1 VFRATGCFSG
11 EVGGTDV
18 WRLMADYIVE
28 TGNMKQKLIDRGL
41 IVDDGH
47 PPFTQMIEHGHT
59 GHSELLI
66 RYYPNEENWG
76 PISAE
81 FMEEA
86 NNLAIYKHFGVP
98 GHVFGDGAHD
108 LYGPHVMNYHNWL
121 RAFKKAF
128 DPKGVSEGSHHITV
142 KE

>member
-1 VFRATGCFSG
+1 
-11 EVGGTDV
+11 
-18 WRLMADYIVE
+18 
-28 TGNMKQKLIDRGL
+28 
-41 IVDDGH
+41 
-47 PPFTQMIEHGHT
+47 MIEHGHT